1 MRGSPD
7 IFSDVSFDRIVG
19 ILNGKRGC
27 HNYVDLM
34 AVGKLVK
41 REQQTLKSIA
51 IVVADAESGVDE
63 HVGHVVV
70 AGKYARHK
78 AVKGSCVKDIVLI
91 NVDKSASVIYIVA
104 ELYTLFDAHD
114 RAFARLDRLVDHFDK
129 SFGLAGAFDSDE

>member
-19 ILNGKRGC
+19 ILNRKRGG

-51 IVVADAESGVDE
+51 IIVADAESGVDE

-70 AGKYARHK
+70 ASKYARHK
-78 AVKGSCVKDIVLI
+78 A
-91 NVDKSASVIYIVA
+91 
-104 ELYTLFDAHD
+104 
-114 RAFARLDRLVDHFDK
+114 
-129 SFGLAGAFDSDE
+129 